1 MPEEVLRVSLGEQA
15 AFQLANVTKPAPQFG
30 AITPRWLVRF
40 VVHKDQHLL
49 WPRAETPASY
59 ISMSFTGCGKPPDSR
74 PIVFGESEITVVQV
88 VRTVFVFS

>member
-1 MPEEVLRVSLGEQA
+1 
-15 AFQLANVTKPAPQFG
+15 
-30 AITPRWLVRF
+30 
-40 VVHKDQHLL
+40 VHKDQHLL